1 MAIVGIDLGTTNS
14 LAAVYKDGR
23 AQLVPNQFGEFLTP
37 SVVSVDKDGRAVVGR
52 IAQER
57 LVTQPQDTVARF
69 KRKMG
74 TDAVYNLGGRR
85 FTPEALSACVIGQ
98 LVADAQEFLGECVD
112 EAVVSV
118 PAYFDVAQRAATK
131 RAGALAGVR
140 VERLVNEPSAAA
152 LGHHFSSEGAVA
164 AAAADGYPPD
174 ETFCVFDFGGGTL
187 DVSVVDCFDNVVG
200 ISAVAGDNHLGGGD
214 FDLLI
219 AQEACRINGI
229 SLNALGASRRETLL
243 REAERAK
250 RELADRDSHAFLR
263 SSIPALPQ
271 VLHLTNKGLFELAEP
286 LFTRIERPLKQAVYD
301 SDVPA
306 EEISR
311 AVLVGGSSRMPVVR
325 DYLERLLAVPV
336 TCEEDCDV
344 AVALGLG
351 TYVGIKQRAR
361 GVDSLVLTD
370 ICPHSLSTDV
380 RNPHPPFEPLASVL
394 IPRNTTLPAS
404 SSQVYANSQVGAR
417 EARVAVYQGENM
429 YVQDNKQLAEIMVPL
444 PRNNKSHEPF
454 TVTFTYDINSILGVE
469 VRVHS
474 TGEVTRRVYNGS
486 SWDEGEDALATLQEV
501 QLSARMEPARVDAEL
516 ALERALRVA
525 AEGSDYVRD
534 YLRVLTCDFASSL
547 NSNSLKLLITKT
559 RQLNA
564 VLDRIEAD
572 KADNAFFR
580 HGDEG
585 DCGEPGGPGDSSGN
599 EAGDGSHGL
608 DDGLDEERL

>member
-98 LVADAQEFLGECVD
+98 LVADAQEFLGERVD

-152 LGHHFSSEGAVA
+152 LGHHFSNEGAVA

-229 SLNALGASRRETLL
+229 GLNALEASQRETLL

-250 RELADRDSHAFLR
+250 RELTDRDSHAFLR
-263 SSIPALPQ
+263 SSIPALPR
-271 VLHLTNKGLFELAEP
+271 VLHLTNKRLFELAEP

-301 SDVPA
+301 SDVPS

-325 DYLERLLAVPV
+325 A
-336 TCEEDCDV
+336 
-344 AVALGLG
+344 
-351 TYVGIKQRAR
+351 
-361 GVDSLVLTD
+361 
-370 ICPHSLSTDV
+370 
-380 RNPHPPFEPLASVL
+380 
-394 IPRNTTLPAS
+394 TTS
-404 SSQVYANSQVGAR
+404 NVC
-417 EARVAVYQGENM
+417 
-429 YVQDNKQLAEIMVPL
+429 
-444 PRNNKSHEPF
+444 
-454 TVTFTYDINSILGVE
+454 
-469 VRVHS
+469 
-474 TGEVTRRVYNGS
+474 
-486 SWDEGEDALATLQEV
+486 
-501 QLSARMEPARVDAEL
+501 
-516 ALERALRVA
+516 LRF
-525 AEGSDYVRD
+525 
-534 YLRVLTCDFASSL
+534 L
-547 NSNSLKLLITKT
+547 
-559 RQLNA
+559 
-564 VLDRIEAD
+564 
-572 KADNAFFR
+572 
-580 HGDEG
+580 
-585 DCGEPGGPGDSSGN
+585 
-599 EAGDGSHGL
+599 
-608 DDGLDEERL
+608 

>member
-14 LAAVYKDGR
+14 LAAAYKDGR

-98 LVADAQEFLGECVD
+98 LVADAQEFLGERVD

-152 LGHHFSSEGAVA
+152 LRHHFSSEGAVA

-229 SLNALGASRRETLL
+229 GLNALGASRRETLL

-271 VLHLTNKGLFELAEP
+271 VLHLTNKGLFELAVP
-286 LFTRIERPLKQAVYD
+286 LFARIERPLKQAVYD

-311 AVLVGGSSRMPVVR
+311 ARLVWR
-325 DYLERLLAVPV
+325 Y
-336 TCEEDCDV
+336 T
-344 AVALGLG
+344 
-351 TYVGIKQRAR
+351 RAR
-361 GVDSLVLTD
+361 TCTCRTTSSWRSSWCRCRVTTRAMS
-370 ICPHSLSTDV
+370 
-380 RNPHPPFEPLASVL
+380 PLPSRSPMTSILFWAWRCTC
-394 IPRNTTLPAS
+394 IPRARSRAVSTTGRA
-404 SSQVYANSQVGAR
+404 GMRAR
-417 EARVAVYQGENM
+417 TCWR
-429 YVQDNKQLAEIMVPL
+429 PC
-444 PRNNKSHEPF
+444 
-454 TVTFTYDINSILGVE
+454 
-469 VRVHS
+469 
-474 TGEVTRRVYNGS
+474 RRFN
-486 SWDEGEDALATLQEV
+486 
-501 QLSARMEPARVDAEL
+501 
-516 ALERALRVA
+516 
-525 AEGSDYVRD
+525 
-534 YLRVLTCDFASSL
+534 
-547 NSNSLKLLITKT
+547 
-559 RQLNA
+559 
-564 VLDRIEAD
+564 
-572 KADNAFFR
+572 
-580 HGDEG
+580 
-585 DCGEPGGPGDSSGN
+585 
-599 EAGDGSHGL
+599 
-608 DDGLDEERL
+608 

>member
-23 AQLVPNQFGEFLTP
+23 AQLVPNQFGEYLTP

-57 LVTQPQDTVARF
+57 LVTQPQNTVARF

-74 TDAVYNLGGRR
+74 TDAVYDLGGRR

-98 LVADAQEFLGECVD
+98 LVADAQDFLGECVD

-164 AAAADGYPPD
+164 AIEAGEFPTD

-187 DVSVVDCFDNVVG
+187 DVSVVDCFDNVVS
-200 ISAVAGDNHLGGGD
+200 ISAVAGDNHLGGSD

-219 AQEACRINGI
+219 AREACRINGVGFDVMGV
-229 SLNALGASRRETLL
+229 AQRETLL
-243 REAERAK
+243 REAELAK
-250 RELADRDSHAFLR
+250 RDLTECDSHAFLR

-271 VLHLTNKGLFELAEP
+271 ALQLTNKRLFELAEP

-325 DYLERLLAVPV
+325 GYLERLLAVPV
-336 TCEEDCDV
+336 TRADDCDV

-351 TYVGIKQRAR
+351 TYVGIKQRAQ
-361 GVDSLVLTD
+361 GVGGLVLTD

-380 RNPHPPFEPLASVL
+380 RNPRPPFEPLASVL

-404 SSQVYANSQVGAR
+404 SSHVYANSQTGSR

-429 YVQDNKQLAEIMVPL
+429 YAKDNEQLAELMVAL
-444 PRNNKSHEPF
+444 PRNDREQEPF

-469 VRVHS
+469 VCVHS

-486 SWDEGEDALATLQEV
+486 RWDEGEGALAALQEV

-516 ALERALRVA
+516 AFERALRVA
-525 AEGSDYVRD
+525 AEGSDRIRD
-534 YLRVLTCDFASSL
+534 YLYVLTSDFASSL
-547 NSNSLKLLITKT
+547 NSNSLKLLIAKT

-564 VLDRIEAD
+564 VLDRIEAARGD
-572 KADNAFFR
+572 SAFFR
-580 HGDEG
+580 HADDGDHGEADDAGAWG
-585 DCGEPGGPGDSSGN
+585 DGLGGCPGDGW
-599 EAGDGSHGL
+599 
-608 DDGLDEERL
+608 DEETL

>member
-23 AQLVPNQFGEFLTP
+23 AQLVPNQFGEYLTP

-57 LVTQPQDTVARF
+57 LVTQPQNTVARF

-74 TDAVYNLGGRR
+74 TDAVYDLGGRR

-98 LVADAQEFLGECVD
+98 LVADAQDFLGECVD

-164 AAAADGYPPD
+164 AIAAGEFPPD

-187 DVSVVDCFDNVVG
+187 DVSVVDCFDNVVS
-200 ISAVAGDNHLGGGD
+200 ISAVAGDNHLGGSD

-219 AQEACRINGI
+219 AREACRINGVGFD
-229 SLNALGASRRETLL
+229 AMGVAQRETLL
-243 REAERAK
+243 REAELAK
-250 RELADRDSHAFLR
+250 RDLTERDSQAFLR

-271 VLHLTNKGLFELAEP
+271 ALQLTNKRLFELAEP

-306 EEISR
+306 EEVSR

-325 DYLERLLAVPV
+325 GYLERLLAVPV
-336 TCEEDCDV
+336 TRADDCDV

-351 TYVGIKQRAR
+351 TYVGIKQRAQ
-361 GVDSLVLTD
+361 GVGGLVLTD
-370 ICPHSLSTDV
+370 ICPQSLSTDV
-380 RNPHPPFEPLASVL
+380 RNPRPPFEPLASVL

-404 SSQVYANSQVGAR
+404 SSHVYANSQIGSR
-417 EARVAVYQGENM
+417 EARVAVYQGESM
-429 YVQDNKQLAEIMVPL
+429 YVKDNKQLAELMVAL
-444 PRNNKSHEPF
+444 PRNDREQEPF

-486 SWDEGEDALATLQEV
+486 RWDEGEGALAALQEV

-516 ALERALRVA
+516 AFERALRVA
-525 AEGSDYVRD
+525 AEGSDRIRD
-534 YLRVLTCDFASSL
+534 YLYVLTSDFASSL
-547 NSNSLKLLITKT
+547 NSNSLKLLIAKT

-564 VLDRIEAD
+564 VLDRIEAARGD
-572 KADNAFFR
+572 SAFFR
-580 HGDEG
+580 HADDGDHGEADDAGAWG
-585 DCGEPGGPGDSSGN
+585 DGLGGGPGDGW
-599 EAGDGSHGL
+599 
-608 DDGLDEERL
+608 DEETL

>member
-23 AQLVPNQFGEFLTP
+23 AQLVPNQFGEYLTP
-37 SVVSVDKDGRAVVGR
+37 SVVSVDEDGRAVVGR

-57 LVTQPQDTVARF
+57 LVTQPQSTVARF

-74 TDAVYNLGGRR
+74 TGAAYNLGGRR

-98 LVADAQEFLGECVD
+98 LVADAQEFLGERVD

-152 LGHHFSSEGAVA
+152 LGHHFSSPRSVARA
-164 AAAADGYPPD
+164 AAGEYPPD

-187 DVSVVDCFDNVVG
+187 DVSVVDCFDNVVS
-200 ISAVAGDNHLGGGD
+200 ISAVAGDNQLGGSD
-214 FDLLI
+214 FDLII
-219 AQEACRINGI
+219 AQEACRINGVAI
-229 SLNALGASRRETLL
+229 NTLGSAQRETLL

-250 RELADRDSHAFLR
+250 RELCERDSRVSLR
-263 SSIPALPQ
+263 SSIPVLPQ
-271 VLHLTNKGLFELAEP
+271 VLHLTNKRLFELAES

-336 TCEEDCDV
+336 TRAEDCDV

-351 TYVGIKQRAR
+351 TYVGIKQRAQ
-361 GVDSLVLTD
+361 GVGSVVLTD

-394 IPRNTTLPAS
+394 IPRNSTLPAS
-404 SSQVYANSQVGAR
+404 SSHVYANSQVGSRKAS
-417 EARVAVYQGENM
+417 VAVYQGENM
-429 YVQDNKQLAEIMVPL
+429 YAKDNERLTELVVPL
-444 PRNNKSHEPF
+444 PRNAKEPEPF
-454 TVTFTYDINSILGVE
+454 TVTFTYDINSMLGVE

-474 TGEVTRRVYNGS
+474 TGDVTRRVYNGS
-486 SWDEGEDALATLQEV
+486 CWDEGAGVLARLQEV
-501 QLSARMEPARVDAEL
+501 QLAARMEPARVDAEL

-525 AEGSDYVRD
+525 AEGSDEVRD
-534 YLRVLTCDFASSL
+534 YLRVLTSDFASSL
-547 NSNSLKLLITKT
+547 NSNSLKVLVVKT

-564 VLDRIEAD
+564 VLDEIESFKD
-572 KADNAFFR
+572 DNAFFR
-580 HGDEG
+580 HAD
-585 DCGEPGGPGDSSGN
+585 DAQNADD
-599 EAGDGSHGL
+599 A
-608 DDGLDEERL
+608 DDGWGGRWDEEPL

>member
-37 SVVSVDKDGRAVVGR
+37 SVVSVGKDGHAVVGR

-98 LVADAQEFLGECVD
+98 LVADAQEFLGERVD

-152 LGHHFSSEGAVA
+152 LGHHFSNEGAVA

-250 RELADRDSHAFLR
+250 RELTDRDSSAFLR

-271 VLHLTNKGLFELAEP
+271 VLHLTNKGLFELAVP

-394 IPRNTTLPAS
+394 IPRNTTLPTS

-429 YVQDNKQLAEIMVPL
+429 YVQDNKQLAELMVPL

-474 TGEVTRRVYNGS
+474 TGKVTRRVYNGS
-486 SWDEGEDALATLQEV
+486 SWDEGEGALATLQEV

-525 AEGSDYVRD
+525 AEGSDCVRD

-585 DCGEPGGPGDSSGN
+585 DCGEPGGPGDSPGN

>member
-1 MAIVGIDLGTTNS
+1 MPKNPAERQARAVANPVARAFWYNPPYLFAVGCKERIWIVGIDLGTTNS

-23 AQLVPNQFGEFLTP
+23 AQLVPNQFSEFLTP

-98 LVADAQEFLGECVD
+98 LVAARAGVFGRACGRGGGERSRLLRRGAAGGDQARGRACGR
-112 EAVVSV
+112 SRGT
-118 PAYFDVAQRAATK
+118 FGQRAL
-131 RAGALAGVR
+131 RRGAGR
-140 VERLVNEPSAAA
+140 
-152 LGHHFSSEGAVA
+152 HFSNEGAVA

-229 SLNALGASRRETLL
+229 GLNALEASQRETLP

-250 RELADRDSHAFLR
+250 RELTDRDSHAFLR

-271 VLHLTNKGLFELAEP
+271 VLHLTNKRLFELAEP

-361 GVDSLVLTD
+361 GVDRLVLTD

-417 EARVAVYQGENM
+417 EARVAVYQGENV
-429 YVQDNKQLAEIMVPL
+429 YAKDNKQLAELMVAL
-444 PRNNKSHEPF
+444 PRNASEQEAF

-486 SWDEGEDALATLQEV
+486 SWDEG
-501 QLSARMEPARVDAEL
+501 
-516 ALERALRVA
+516 
-525 AEGSDYVRD
+525 
-534 YLRVLTCDFASSL
+534 
-547 NSNSLKLLITKT
+547 
-559 RQLNA
+559 
-564 VLDRIEAD
+564 
-572 KADNAFFR
+572 
-580 HGDEG
+580 
-585 DCGEPGGPGDSSGN
+585 
-599 EAGDGSHGL
+599 
-608 DDGLDEERL
+608 

>member
-98 LVADAQEFLGECVD
+98 LVADAQEFLGERVD

-200 ISAVAGDNHLGGGD
+200 ISAV
-214 FDLLI
+214 I

-250 RELADRDSHAFLR
+250 RELTDRDSHAFLR

-271 VLHLTNKGLFELAEP
+271 VLHLTNKGLFELAVP

-325 DYLERLLAVPV
+325 DYLKRLLAVPV

-417 EARVAVYQGENM
+417 EARVAVYQGENV
-429 YVQDNKQLAEIMVPL
+429 YAKDNKQLAELMVPL
-444 PRNNKSHEPF
+444 PRNASEQEPF

-486 SWDEGEDALATLQEV
+486 SWDEGEGVLATLQEV

-525 AEGSDYVRD
+525 AEGSDCVRD

-564 VLDRIEAD
+564 VLDRIEDD

-585 DCGEPGGPGDSSGN
+585 DCGELGGPGDSSGN

>member
-37 SVVSVDKDGRAVVGR
+37 SVVSVDKDGRVVVGR

-57 LVTQPQDTVARF
+57 LVTQPQDTIARF

-98 LVADAQEFLGECVD
+98 PVADAQEFLGERVD

-229 SLNALGASRRETLL
+229 GLNALGASRRETLL

-271 VLHLTNKGLFELAEP
+271 VLHLTNKGLFELAVP

-311 AVLVGGSSRMPVVR
+311 ARLVWR
-325 DYLERLLAVPV
+325 Y
-336 TCEEDCDV
+336 T
-344 AVALGLG
+344 
-351 TYVGIKQRAR
+351 RAR
-361 GVDSLVLTD
+361 TCTCRTTSSWPSSWCRCRVTTRAMS
-370 ICPHSLSTDV
+370 
-380 RNPHPPFEPLASVL
+380 PLPSRSPMTSILFWAWRCTC
-394 IPRNTTLPAS
+394 IPRARSRAVSTTGRA
-404 SSQVYANSQVGAR
+404 GMRAR
-417 EARVAVYQGENM
+417 
-429 YVQDNKQLAEIMVPL
+429 
-444 PRNNKSHEPF
+444 
-454 TVTFTYDINSILGVE
+454 
-469 VRVHS
+469 
-474 TGEVTRRVYNGS
+474 TRWRPCRRFN
-486 SWDEGEDALATLQEV
+486 
-501 QLSARMEPARVDAEL
+501 
-516 ALERALRVA
+516 
-525 AEGSDYVRD
+525 
-534 YLRVLTCDFASSL
+534 
-547 NSNSLKLLITKT
+547 
-559 RQLNA
+559 
-564 VLDRIEAD
+564 
-572 KADNAFFR
+572 
-580 HGDEG
+580 
-585 DCGEPGGPGDSSGN
+585 
-599 EAGDGSHGL
+599 
-608 DDGLDEERL
+608 